1 MQSIHKIGSIVTSV
15 ILLSSLTWIA
25 LYGQPVPVFPPEAG
39 TVPIHRI
46 IDSLE
51 LYKLEIVIQKG
62 EDQVSQTNFFHR
74 LIPQISISA
83 SYGIGNL
90 LFIDPSS
97 TTTYIMPKD
106 AYRLSLSLSLSELLF
121 SSKHSEALLQL
132 TRLTTEYQHMK
143 YLQEATQIAL
153 RLELLDIGDK
163 FQSLEKQL
171 SMIQDLIHFNELRF
185 EQGKIEYDALIR
197 TKLELLSLQSDI
209 NTLKHQRSQLLL
221 KLQKDYNNE

>member
-1 MQSIHKIGSIVTSV
+1 MQGIHKIGSIVTSV

-39 TVPIHRI
+39 TVPIYKI
-46 IDSLE
+46 LDSLE
-51 LYKLEIVIQKG
+51 LLKLEIDIQKG

-97 TTTYIMPKD
+97 SAAYIIPKD

-163 FQSLEKQL
+163 LQSLEKQL

-197 TKLELLSLQSDI
+197 TKLEMLSLQSNI
-209 NTLKHQRSQLLL
+209 NDLKHKQAQLLL
-221 KLQKDYNNE
+221 KLQERPGL